1 VVNRTV
7 ITIRARVVN
16 SGGITETNVRVNFW
30 DSAAGGT
37 PAILGSDTLPSIG
50 PGLSAYAE
58 LNWRAVIENVGSL
71 TESHAIMAEVEI
83 GSFEPPGGG
92 QPNTITETITVNEDR
107 ADLTITTA
115 TLVGLTEIPEN
126 TPFEI
131 NVTVDNNGLTTGRN
145 FTVEAFDGIQ
155 TRSNSLGNLTV
166 VSLIGGETVT
176 VTLLIPGIS
185 GVGIHNFTVVVDP
198 EFNQNDTFTVGGM
211 TFDKYGRIEEY
222 NENNNVF
229 MLYNVPVVVPD
240 LTIIINVPV
249 PLTDSTPIEIGSRDY
264 IDVGG
269 NVVRTDSPTSGVQG
283 ISVTIEIVETGTSVT
298 VMSEVGG
305 LYSASLLAPDTAATY
320 TIQVTATGATSA
332 SVQFEMVDPAPPLL
346 PWWLIIIIILIIVA
360 IIVGITLYLY
370 FVGLGKTV
378 QCGECGAY
386 IPEGATKCPKCGVEF
401 ETEVAK
407 CSVCNAWVPID
418 VKNCPE
424 CGTEFTVGMEELEDY
439 ETKMKRQYDQIVNKF
454 RAEAKKELGDKITE
468 TEFQAWWA
476 TQATFIT
483 FDQWLKEE
491 EEMKRMGSKPCPAC
505 GTDNSVTAKICHK
518 CGTLMEEPE
527 LPKKKPP
534 IRKEPAPATEPKA
547 APAAAPPAAAPPAAA
562 PAAAAPA
569 AAAPVAA
576 APAAAP
582 AQKKKC
588 PSCGMEV
595 GVAEK
600 MCPICNYDFEG
611 KPPEEKPPAAPPA
624 APAEQPAA
632 APVRRVVKKPVKKVV
647 RKPVKED

>member
-1 VVNRTV
+1 
-7 ITIRARVVN
+7 
-16 SGGITETNVRVNFW
+16 
-30 DSAAGGT
+30 
-37 PAILGSDTLPSIG
+37 
-50 PGLSAYAE
+50 
-58 LNWRAVIENVGSL
+58 
-71 TESHAIMAEVEI
+71 
-83 GSFEPPGGG
+83 
-92 QPNTITETITVNEDR
+92 
-107 ADLTITTA
+107 
-115 TLVGLTEIPEN
+115 
-126 TPFEI
+126 
-131 NVTVDNNGLTTGRN
+131 VTVENNGVTTGRN
-145 FTVEAFDGIQ
+145 FTVEVYDGPQ
-155 TRSNSLGNLTV
+155 APANSLGNLTI
-166 VSLIGGETVT
+166 VSLIGGADVT
-176 VTLLIPGIS
+176 VTISCDGIS
-185 GVGIHNFTVVVDP
+185 GVGLHNLTVVADP
-198 EFNQNDTFTVGGM
+198 DVNINDTFTVDGI
-211 TFDKYGRIEEY
+211 DYYKNGRIEEFD
-222 NENNNVF
+222 ENNNDLV
-229 MLYNVPVVVPD
+229 LHNIAVVVPD
-240 LTIIINVPV
+240 LTIIINIPV
-249 PLTDSTPIEIGSRDY
+249 PLTDSEPIEIGSRDY
-264 IDVGG
+264 IDVAG
-269 NVVRTDSPTSGVQG
+269 NVVRTDALTQGVQG
-283 ISVTIEIVETGTSVT
+283 VSVTIEIEETGTSVT
-298 VMSEVGG
+298 VTTEVGG
-305 LYSASLLAPDTAATY
+305 MYSTSLLAPDTEGTY
-320 TIQVTATGATSA
+320 TVRVSATGASDQT
-332 SVQFEMVDPAPPLL
+332 VQFEMVDPEPPLI

-454 RAEAKKELGDKITE
+454 RAEARKELGDKFTE

-518 CGTLMEEPE
+518 CGTLMEEEE

-534 IRKEPAPATEPKA
+534 IRKEPAPVAEEAPEAPARATAPAAAPRA
-547 APAAAPPAAAPPAAA
+547 APAAAPRAAPT
-562 PAAAAPA
+562 
-569 AAAPVAA
+569 AAPVAA
-576 APAAAP
+576 APAAAAP
-582 AQKKKC
+582 APRPAEKKKC

-600 MCPICNYDFEG
+600 VCPICNYDFEG
-611 KPPEEKPPAAPPA
+611 KPPVARPPATPPA
-624 APAEQPAA
+624 APAEQPGA

-647 RKPVKED
+647 RKPVREGE